1 MGNGTVPSTSG
12 PAGAGYATNVGKEET
27 AVVQK
32 TETSLG
38 QVADRLGYS
47 EDELQKANPQIPKP
61 FKVHAGME
69 IHLPEKVTT
78 ARAGEKPADIAKR
91 LDVKE
96 DALRKANPQIKD
108 WNNLKAG
115 DRVNNPEYYAPDAT
129 AQSRPMGT
137 RTKPRKIEGGG
148 QEEQKPVDISEK
160 GATAKIPGGKARI
173 TTGGGVVYLPPK
185 IGPVQPTISRG
196 GVAPGIPEKDEP
208 IPDHTAASRQQD
220 DWKRVDDKTKEKLD
234 NQQKGP
240 GRTMTDREVKKGFD
254 GANGAAKQQN
264 IDRDFE
270 RRQAI
275 ERIKH
280 PLPKTTMK
288 MRDE

>member
-1 MGNGTVPSTSG
+1 MGNGTVQSTSG
-12 PAGAGYATNVGKEET
+12 PGSVGYATTGDKEET

-32 TETSLG
+32 NETSLG

-47 EDELQKANPQIPKP
+47 EEELQKANPQIPKP
-61 FKVHAGME
+61 FKVQAGMAL
-69 IHLPEKVTT
+69 HLPEKVTT
-78 ARAGEKPADIAKR
+78 VRAGETQADVAKR

-108 WNNLKAG
+108 WSNLKPG
-115 DRVNNPEYYAPDAT
+115 DKVNNPEYYTPDAT
-129 AQSRPMGT
+129 VQPRSIET

-160 GATAKIPGGKARI
+160 GATAKVPGGNVRV

-185 IGPVQPTISRG
+185 VGPVQPTISRG
-196 GVAPGIPEKDEP
+196 GVTPGIPEKDET
-208 IPDHTAASRQQD
+208 IPDPTAASRQQD

-234 NQQKGP
+234 NQQKAP
-240 GRTMTDREVKKGFD
+240 GRAVTDREIKKGFD
-254 GANGAAKQQN
+254 NATGATKQQN
-264 IDRDFE
+264 IDREFE

-275 ERIKH
+275 ERLKH
-280 PLPKTTMK
+280 PLPKTNLH
-288 MRDE
+288 